1 MFYQENDQ
9 SYFLVIGLDEGQ
21 FFTDVVEFAENLA
34 NIGKTVVIAALDGT
48 YQRQKFNRILEL
60 VPLSEHVVKLNA
72 VCMMCAGDAAFTKRI
87 KSNDDRLEVIG
98 GAETYM
104 ATCRECHN
112 EKGIS
117 DRNGVKKV
125 TPFQLILEIGVLRLK
140 WFIMVRITHNFL

>member
-1 MFYQENDQ
+1 M
-9 SYFLVIGLDEGQ
+9 IGLDEGQ

-117 DRNGVKKV
+117 ASDRLKLNDNNSDWKN
-125 TPFQLILEIGVLRLK
+125 LEIEREPLK
-140 WFIMVRITHNFL
+140 AVPLNANLANISSTKENIPA